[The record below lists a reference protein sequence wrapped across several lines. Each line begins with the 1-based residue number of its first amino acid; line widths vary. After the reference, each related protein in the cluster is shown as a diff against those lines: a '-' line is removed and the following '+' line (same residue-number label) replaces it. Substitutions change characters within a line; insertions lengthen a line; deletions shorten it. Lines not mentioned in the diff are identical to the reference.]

1 MGTWVAWVAVAFLAS
16 APWTLSWAY
25 DYFCCPL
32 ELTVSL
38 EDVERRADGKK
49 YPPWERPRRLRGAV
63 PPPYPNAWYK
73 VCNSHDIPKGESRDF
88 ELLGHFFAVYRG
100 VRLVSSR
107 LFQTAHTLFV
117 CQQLTHD
124 TRHTTHYRRTV
135 RCGFWTPTAR
145 TWAPTWA

>member
-1 MGTWVAWVAVAFLAS
+1 MATWVAWVAVAFLAS

-32 ELTVSL
+32 EMTVSL

-49 YPPWERPRRLRGAV
+49 YPPWQRPRRLRGAV

-107 LFQTAHTLFV
+107 LPDRTRPLCLSATDARHD
-117 CQQLTHD
+117 THD
-124 TRHTTHYRRTV
+124 TRHTPHYAGGR
-135 RCGFWTPTAR
+135 
-145 TWAPTWA
+145 